1 MLIPYSIVYLYDIL
15 IQNHEIYEREMLD
28 SEFEVSYAL
37 LIQEMKKDHNV
48 KRSFIKFR
56 DFVRVQ
62 SERDMG
68 TQYEEHFIHAIEV
81 KTEFLSHLDEEE
93 QYYFKDKEKL
103 LVSEGILYDLHLS

>member
-1 MLIPYSIVYLYDIL
+1 MVH
-15 IQNHEIYEREMLD
+15 IQNPRVDGKMITVPLTVQGFTTND
-28 SEFEVSYAL
+28 F
-37 LIQEMKKDHNV
+37 N
-48 KRSFIKFR
+48 FFR